1 MDYQQMP
8 DPQHIAALE
17 QIIRSRR
24 SIRSFSGHV
33 PEEVLRKIVESA
45 VYAPYAAGTGI
56 PLAEI
61 RKVFIFRQDSAAIAQ
76 AQEII
81 ARQLRKAAFGISIM
95 VRLLPFLS
103 RKMGFFARQIKNT
116 AENGIP
122 GLRQGSFY
130 IVVAEKKGFPAVEQ
144 QALAHVMQNIWL
156 TATAHGVGFQLLSLT
171 GSLAKNRQFMDLL
184 GLPPKQWALAGCLV
198 GMPSRLP
205 TTVRQR
211 DPEPFIHWL

>member
-1 MDYQQMP
+1 MENNMT

-24 SIRSFSGHV
+24 SIRSFSGPV
-33 PEEVLRKIVESA
+33 PEDILRKIVESA

-56 PLAEI
+56 SLPEI
-61 RKVFIFRQDSAAIAQ
+61 RKVFIFRQDSAAMTQ
-76 AQEII
+76 AREII
-81 ARQLRKAAFGISIM
+81 AKQLRKAAFGIGLL

-103 RKMGFFARQIKNT
+103 RKMQFFASRIKST

-122 GLRQGSFY
+122 GLSQGSFY

-144 QALAHVMQNIWL
+144 QALAHVMQNMWL
-156 TATAHGVGFQLLSLT
+156 TATAYGVGFQLLSVT
-171 GSLAKNRQFMDLL
+171 SSLAKNRQFLDLL
-184 GLPPKQWALAGCLV
+184 GLPPKQWALAGCIV

-205 TTVRQR
+205 LTVRQR
-211 DPEPFIHWL
+211 DTEHFIHWL